1 MIDFLASI
9 LGYVMDL
16 CYAIVPNWVAAIALF
31 TLLTKILLL
40 PLSLWT
46 NRNGLKMVSILPEV
60 NAIKA
65 RYYGDS
71 EKIGDETAALY
82 KERKYHPML
91 SMIPLAIQIII
102 LLGLI
107 GVIHNVTDT
116 GAAPR
121 LGLVPMTDGGWTWFM
136 PLGAGLAAI
145 VLSYAQNRINPL
157 QREQSKAEQWST
169 NGVSIAISFGLGICV
184 SAGVALYWIFSN
196 LFSILVQLLCNA
208 IQPPAKYVN
217 YAALEESRKEL
228 KALDNFGAAQTKEL
242 KKREKADYKR
252 FFKVANKRLVF
263 YSESSG
269 FYKYFENIIAE
280 LLRRTNVIIHYV
292 TSDPEDQIFA
302 IAEKEPR
309 IHPYYI
315 GERRLI
321 TMFMKMDADMVVMT
335 MPDLNTYHYKRSY
348 VRKDIEYVYVFH
360 GMFSGLITLRKG
372 ALDHFDTLLTPTPG
386 FEEEMRAWNR
396 VNGLPDQKMVPCG
409 YGVIDNMAKQYEA
422 MEKAEHETK
431 TILIAP
437 SWQEGNILDSC
448 LQDLCEPLLA
458 AGYDVT
464 VRPHPQYIRRF
475 PQKLEAHIR
484 ACAGYDE
491 SRFRFQLNFSSNE
504 TVFASDLV
512 VTDWSNIGYEYA
524 MATKKPVLFINT
536 PRKIVNE
543 AWMEA
548 DVAQYAPDDRIRSII
563 GIAIEPGE
571 ARQKAAAAVD
581 HMIAARA
588 EYAETLEKVRRE
600 RLYHFGESGK
610 YGAGYLIDRMV
621 ENQKAAKAEKAAQEA
636 KRQSKKKK

>member
-1 MIDFLASI
+1 MIDFLANI
-9 LGYVMDL
+9 LGYVMDF

-31 TLLTKILLL
+31 TLVTKIILL

-60 NAIKA
+60 NRIKA
-65 RYYGDS
+65 EFYGDN
-71 EKIGDETAALY
+71 ERIGDATAALY
-82 KERKYHPML
+82 KERKYRPML
-91 SMIPLAIQIII
+91 TMIPLVIQIII

-107 GVIHNVTDT
+107 GVIHDVTDT
-116 GAAPR
+116 GMAPG

-136 PLGAGLAAI
+136 PIGAGLAAI
-145 VLSYAQNRINPL
+145 ALSFAQNRINPL
-157 QREQSKAEQWST
+157 QREQGRAEQWST

-196 LFSILVQLLCNA
+196 LFSILVQLLCNL
-208 IQPPAKYVN
+208 IQPPKKYVD
-217 YAALEESRKEL
+217 YEELEKSREEL
-228 KALDNFGAAQTKEL
+228 KALDNFGAQQTKDL
-242 KKREKADYKR
+242 KKREKADYKK

-263 YSESSG
+263 YSEASG

-292 TSDPEDQIFA
+292 TSDPDDQIFA

-321 TMFMKMDADMVVMT
+321 TLFMKMDADTVVMT
-335 MPDLNTYHYKRSY
+335 MPDLNTYHFKRSY

-372 ALDHFDTLLTPTPG
+372 ALDAFDTLLTPTPG

-396 VNGLPDQKMVPCG
+396 VNGLPDQKMIPCG
-409 YGVIDNMAKQYEA
+409 YGVIDNMAAQYEA
-422 MEKAEHETK
+422 MEKTEHEVK

-475 PQKLEAHIR
+475 PQKLER
-484 ACAGYDE
+484 LMQACAGYDPE
-491 SRFRFQLNFSSNE
+491 RFRFQLNFSSNE

-524 MATKKPVLFINT
+524 MATTKPVLFINT

-543 AWMEA
+543 AWTEE
-548 DVAQYAPDDRIRSII
+548 DVKKYAPDDKIRSII
-563 GIAIEPGE
+563 GIAIDPGE
-571 ARQKAAAAVD
+571 AREKALEAVNT
-581 HMIAARA
+581 MISGRE
-588 EYAETLEKVRRE
+588 EYREILETVRRE
-600 RLYHFGESGK
+600 RLHHFGESGK
-610 YGAGYLIDRMV
+610 YGAKYLIDRMV
-621 ENQKAAKAEKAAQEA
+621 ENQKKQKAAKAA
-636 KRQSKKKK
+636 K

>member
-1 MIDFLASI
+1 MIDFLANI
-9 LGYVMDL
+9 LGYVMDF
-16 CYAIVPNWVAAIALF
+16 CYVLVPNWVAAIALF
-31 TLLTKILLL
+31 TLLTKIILL

-46 NRNGLKMVSILPEV
+46 NRNGLKMVSIMPEV

-65 RYYGDS
+65 RYYGDN

-82 KERKYHPML
+82 KERKYRPML
-91 SMIPLAIQIII
+91 SMIPLVIQIII

-107 GVIHNVTDT
+107 GVIHDVTDT
-116 GAAPR
+116 GMAPM
-121 LGLVPMTDGGWTWFM
+121 LGLVPMTDGGWTWLM

-145 VLSYAQNRINPL
+145 LLSYAQNRINPL
-157 QREQSKAEQWST
+157 QREQSKAEQWSS

-196 LFSILVQLLCNA
+196 LFSILVQLLCNL
-208 IQPPAKYVN
+208 IQPPKKYVD
-217 YAALEESRKEL
+217 YEALEKSREEL
-228 KALDNFGAAQTKEL
+228 KKLDNFGSQQTKEL

-280 LLRRTNVIIHYV
+280 LLARTNVIIHYV
-292 TSDPEDQIFA
+292 TSDPDDQIFA

-321 TMFMKMDADMVVMT
+321 TMFMKMDADIVVMT

-372 ALDHFDTLLTPTPG
+372 ALDNFDTLLTPTPG
-386 FEEEMRAWNR
+386 FEVEMRGWNKEK
-396 VNGLPDQKMVPCG
+396 GLKDQKMVPCG

-422 MEKAEHETK
+422 MEKVEHEVK
-431 TILIAP
+431 TVLVAP

-475 PQKLEAHIR
+475 PQKLEKLIHD
-484 ACAGYDE
+484 CAGYDE
-491 SRFRFQLNFSSNE
+491 NRFRFQLNFSSNE

-543 AWMEA
+543 AWTEE
-548 DVAQYAPDDRIRSII
+548 DVAKYAPDDQIRSII

-571 ARQKAAAAVD
+571 VREKAAGAVN
-581 HMIAARA
+581 HMISART
-588 EYAETLEKVRRE
+588 EYAETLETVRRE
-600 RLYHFGESGK
+600 RLYHFGESGR
-610 YGAGYLIDRMV
+610 YGALYLIERMV
-621 ENQKAAKAEKAAQEA
+621 ENQKAQKAEKAAQEA
-636 KRQSKKKK
+636 RRKKKN

>member
-1 MIDFLASI
+1 MIDFLANI
-9 LGYVMDL
+9 LGYVMDF
-16 CYAIVPNWVAAIALF
+16 CYVLVPNWVAAIALF
-31 TLLTKILLL
+31 TLVTKIILL

-46 NRNGLKMVSILPEV
+46 NRNGLKMVSIMPEV
-60 NAIKA
+60 NRIKA
-65 RYYGDS
+65 EYYGDN

-82 KERKYHPML
+82 KERKYRPML
-91 SMIPLAIQIII
+91 TMIPLVIQIII

-107 GVIHNVTDT
+107 GVIHDVTDT
-116 GAAPR
+116 GMAPK
-121 LGLVPMTDGGWTWFM
+121 LGLVPMTDGGWTWIM
-136 PLGAGLAAI
+136 PIGAGLAAI
-145 VLSYAQNRINPL
+145 LLSFAQNRINPL
-157 QREQSKAEQWST
+157 QREQSKTEQWST

-196 LFSILVQLLCNA
+196 VFSIFVQLVCNL
-208 IQPPAKYVN
+208 IQPPKKYVD
-217 YAALEESRKEL
+217 YEKLEESRKEL
-228 KALDNFGAAQTKEL
+228 KTLDNFGAQQTKEL
-242 KKREKADYKR
+242 KKREKADYKS

-263 YSESSG
+263 YSEASG

-292 TSDPEDQIFA
+292 TSDPDDQIFA

-321 TMFMKMDADMVVMT
+321 TLFMKMDADMVVMT
-335 MPDLNTYHYKRSY
+335 MPDLNTYHFKRSY

-372 ALDHFDTLLTPTPG
+372 ALDAFDTLLTPTPG

-396 VNGLPDQKMVPCG
+396 VNGLKDQKMVPCG
-409 YGVIDNMAKQYEA
+409 YGVIDNMAAQYEA
-422 MEKAEHETK
+422 MEKVEHEVK
-431 TILIAP
+431 TVLIAP

-448 LQDLCEPLLA
+448 LQELCEPLLA

-475 PQKLEAHIR
+475 PQKLDKLMQ
-484 ACAGYDE
+484 ACAGYDTE
-491 SRFRFQLNFSSNE
+491 RFRFQLNFSSNE

-524 MATKKPVLFINT
+524 MATTKPVLFINT

-543 AWMEA
+543 AWTEE
-548 DVAQYAPDDRIRSII
+548 DVEKYAPDDKIRSVI

-571 ARQKAAAAVD
+571 VREKALDAVD
-581 HMIAARA
+581 TMINGRE
-588 EYAETLEKVRRE
+588 EYREILETVRRE
-600 RLYHFGESGK
+600 RLHHFGESGK
-610 YGAGYLIDRMV
+610 YGAKYLIERMV
-621 ENQKAAKAEKAAQEA
+621 ENQKKQKAEKE
-636 KRQSKKKK
+636 KTKK

>member
-1 MIDFLASI
+1 MIDFLANI

-16 CYAIVPNWVAAIALF
+16 CYAVVPNWVAAIALF
-31 TLLTKILLL
+31 TLVTKIILL

-46 NRNGLKMVSILPEV
+46 NRNGLKMVSIMPEV
-60 NAIKA
+60 NRIKA
-65 RYYGDS
+65 EYYGDN
-71 EKIGDETAALY
+71 ERIGDETAALY
-82 KERKYHPML
+82 KERKYRPL
-91 SMIPLAIQIII
+91 LTMIPLVIQIII

-107 GVIHNVTDT
+107 GVIHDVTDT
-116 GAAPR
+116 GMAPM
-121 LGLVPMTDGGWTWFM
+121 LGLVPMTDGGWTWIM
-136 PLGAGLAAI
+136 PIGAGLAAI
-145 VLSYAQNRINPL
+145 LLSFAQNRINPL
-157 QREQSKAEQWST
+157 QKEQGKAEQWST

-196 LFSILVQLLCNA
+196 LFSILVQLLCNL
-208 IQPPAKYVN
+208 IQPPKKYVD
-217 YAALEESRKEL
+217 YEELEKSRKEL
-228 KALDNFGAAQTKEL
+228 KALDSFGARQSKEL
-242 KKREKADYKR
+242 KKREKSDYKK

-263 YSESSG
+263 YSEASG

-292 TSDPEDQIFA
+292 TSDPDDQIFA

-321 TMFMKMDADMVVMT
+321 TLFMKMDADMVVMT
-335 MPDLNTYHYKRSY
+335 MPDLNTYHFKRSY
-348 VRKDIEYVYVFH
+348 VRKDIEYIYVFH

-372 ALDHFDTLLTPTPG
+372 ALDAFDTLLTPTPG

-409 YGVIDNMAKQYEA
+409 YGVIDNMAAQYEA
-422 MEKAEHETK
+422 MEKVEHEVK
-431 TILIAP
+431 TVLVAP

-475 PQKLEAHIR
+475 PQKLDKLMQ
-484 ACAGYDE
+484 ACAGYDGE
-491 SRFRFQLNFSSNE
+491 RFRFQLNFSSNE

-524 MATKKPVLFINT
+524 MATTKPVLFINT

-543 AWMEA
+543 AWTEE
-548 DVAQYAPDDRIRSII
+548 DVKKYAPDDKIRSII
-563 GIAIEPGE
+563 GIAIEPTE
-571 ARQKAAAAVD
+571 VREKALDAVEK
-581 HMIAARA
+581 MINGRE
-588 EYAETLEKVRRE
+588 EYREILETVRRE
-600 RLYHFGESGK
+600 RLHHFGESGK
-610 YGAGYLIDRMV
+610 YGAKYLIERMV
-621 ENQKAAKAEKAAQEA
+621 ENQKKQKAEKAA
-636 KRQSKKKK
+636 K